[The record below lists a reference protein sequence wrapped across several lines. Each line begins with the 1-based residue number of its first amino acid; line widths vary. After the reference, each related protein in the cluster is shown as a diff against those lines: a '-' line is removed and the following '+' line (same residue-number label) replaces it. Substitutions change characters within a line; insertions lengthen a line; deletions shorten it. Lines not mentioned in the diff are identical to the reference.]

1 MRADRVRKSVG
12 AENTFDRDLSTLE
25 EASAELQP
33 IIDKVWG
40 YCDQTQVRGRTVTLK
55 VKLQDFQQVTRS
67 RSSLEPIESRLELAN
82 AVLALL
88 TPLFPMLKGVRLLG
102 VSLSRL
108 NNEDQFE
115 EAQLAFSLRV

>member
-1 MRADRVRKSVG
+1 
-12 AENTFDRDLSTLE
+12 
-25 EASAELQP
+25 
-33 IIDKVWG
+33 VWG

>member
-1 MRADRVRKSVG
+1 MDGGSERR
-12 AENTFDRDLSTLE
+12 
-25 EASAELQP
+25 LQP

-55 VKLQDFQQVTRS
+55 VKFQDLQQITRS
-67 RSSLEPIESRLELAN
+67 HSSLEPIESRLELAN

-88 TPLFPMLKGVRLLG
+88 TPLFPMRKGVRLLG
-102 VSLSRL
+102 MSLSRL
-108 NNEDQFE
+108 NNEAQCE

>member
-1 MRADRVRKSVG
+1 M
-12 AENTFDRDLSTLE
+12 
-25 EASAELQP
+25 
-33 IIDKVWG
+33 WG

>member
-1 MRADRVRKSVG
+1 VRADRVRKSVG

>member
-1 MRADRVRKSVG
+1 M
-12 AENTFDRDLSTLE
+12 
-25 EASAELQP
+25 
-33 IIDKVWG
+33 WG

-55 VKLQDFQQVTRS
+55 VKFQQVTRS

-108 NNEDQFE
+108 NNEAQCE